1 MYLGKNKLT
10 LQIKTG
16 RFKFLE
22 IKFHNKGTYAKT
34 FMLSNA
40 ATAMGF
46 TGDDNNFT
54 MTHIKKTSSTIKQRN
69 VLALVR
75 ATQLELKT
83 LLVNL
88 NKFSVT

>member
-22 IKFHNKGTYAKT
+22 IKVHNKGTYAKP

-40 ATAMGF
+40 AVTAMGF

-69 VLALVR
+69 ILALVR
-75 ATQLELKT
+75 VTQLELKT
-83 LLVNL
+83 LLV
-88 NKFSVT
+88 T